1 MDALRAQ
8 IDSAGT
14 FTGVSNYQLMLSK
27 KQSPGLKEHVELAVL
42 QVEQSLDRI
51 RREAEDA
58 FNQKS
63 QTPT

>member
-1 MDALRAQ
+1 MDSLRVQ

-14 FTGVSNYQLMLSK
+14 FTGVSNYQLVLSR

-58 FNQKS
+58 FNQRA
-63 QTPT
+63 QTTT

>member
-1 MDALRAQ
+1 VDALRAQ

>member
-1 MDALRAQ
+1 
-8 IDSAGT
+8 
-14 FTGVSNYQLMLSK
+14 MLSK
-27 KQSPGLKEHVELAVL
+27 KHSPGLKEHVELAVF

-58 FNQKS
+58 FNQKF